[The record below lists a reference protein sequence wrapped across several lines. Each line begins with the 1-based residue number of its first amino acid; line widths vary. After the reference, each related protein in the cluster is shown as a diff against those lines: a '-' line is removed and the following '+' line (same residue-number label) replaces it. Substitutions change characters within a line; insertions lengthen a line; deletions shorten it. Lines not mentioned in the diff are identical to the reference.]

1 MGRLVSLEACPVC
14 NYNVEGM
21 LHVGWSTRSQLFM
34 SHRYDLAVCQ
44 DCHNV
49 VSVLLPIPDYD
60 VPLVSRAAES
70 DLQELEDRAAHGDP
84 FARVLLPIHRHALEA
99 GEAAPD
105 AEIGVCTVCRSRNLK
120 LYAQSGRRRRRA
132 LRRWYG
138 LAGLSALR
146 GRSPVGPHHRQ
157 LGRDRRR
164 ALSRLTGSE
173 QAGLGGRAWQRAG
186 QRAERGVQVLPV
198 REVRGQRPR
207 AAG

>member
-1 MGRLVSLEACPVC
+1 VGRLVSLEACPVC

-34 SHRYDLAVCQ
+34 AHRYDLAVCR

-70 DLQELEDRAAHGDP
+70 DLKELEDRAARGDP

-105 AEIGVCTVCRSRNLK
+105 AEIGVCTVCSSRNLK
-120 LYAQSGRRRRRA
+120 LYTQVGGDEGEHFDDGTAWLDCPRCAEGRLWA
-132 LRRWYG
+132 
-138 LAGLSALR
+138 
-146 GRSPVGPHHRQ
+146 HT
-157 LGRDRRR
+157 
-164 ALSRLTGSE
+164 TGSWDE
-173 QAGLGGRAWQRAG
+173 IDDA
-186 QRAERGVQVLPV
+186 P
-198 REVRGQRPR
+198 
-207 AAG
+207 